1 MDVIASTAF
10 GMKIDS
16 HNDPENQFVKM
27 GRKTFDFQFN
37 SPGVILLSEYHIF
50 YYSASFNTLMYVY
63 II

>member
-27 GRKTFDFQFN
+27 GKKSFDFQFN
-37 SPGVILLSEYHIF
+37 SPAVILLCGFHI
-50 YYSASFNTLMYVY
+50 SVVV
-63 II
+63 